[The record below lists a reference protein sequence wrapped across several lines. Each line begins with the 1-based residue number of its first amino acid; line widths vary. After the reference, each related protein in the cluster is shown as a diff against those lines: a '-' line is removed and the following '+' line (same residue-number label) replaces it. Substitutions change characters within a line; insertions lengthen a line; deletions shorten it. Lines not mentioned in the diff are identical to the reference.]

1 MSIQFVWCN
10 SLSETLFP
18 AQDYSKLLELIPE
31 STPFNHMAWLQGAEQ
46 SLKAKQQL
54 KILLGYDN
62 NELVICLP
70 LILCAEKALGL
81 PIKTLRHLGYPLSD
95 RIALGVKANTDN
107 FLGQALQEIRQKL
120 SFSLIQ
126 FSEITEQ
133 SAQASGLKQW
143 QQQFWY
149 SEDRLSCAVPVHQIT
164 EADRIEPSGNIRYKL
179 RKARKRA
186 NELPAHIERVALTSE
201 NVLEIIADISE
212 VERLSWKGDDGVGVF
227 SGEQRMKWMTTA
239 LTGFAETDN
248 LRVLTMRHNDRC
260 ISYRLGFLDKGR
272 IYDYNLA
279 FLPDYASLGSGR
291 LLLDEWI
298 QWGLD
303 ENWQYI
309 DASRV
314 SLQDSSHQLHERC
327 TEFIE
332 HRRWTFYSMRPAG
345 LFLGLSYKV
354 WQFIKPLLQ
363 SKRLT
368 KKGTKDE

>member
-1 MSIQFVWCN
+1 MSIRFVWCN

-31 STPFNHMAWLQGAEQ
+31 STPFNHIAWLQGAEQ
-46 SLKAKQQL
+46 SLEAKQQL

-164 EADRIEPSGNIRYKL
+164 EADRVEPSGNIRYKL

-227 SGEQRMKWMTTA
+227 SGEQRMNWMTTA

-327 TEFIE
+327 TVFIE

-354 WQFIKPLLQ
+354 WQLIKPLLQ

>member
-31 STPFNHMAWLQGAEQ
+31 STPFNHIAWLQGAEQ
-46 SLKAKQQL
+46 SLEAKQQL

-70 LILCAEKALGL
+70 LILCTEKALGL

-133 SAQASGLKQW
+133 SAQTSGLKQW

-164 EADRIEPSGNIRYKL
+164 EADRVEPSGNIRYKL

-186 NELPAHIERVALTSE
+186 NELPAHIERVTLTSE

-327 TEFIE
+327 TVFIE

-354 WQFIKPLLQ
+354 WQLIKPLLQ

>member
-31 STPFNHMAWLQGAEQ
+31 STPFNHIAWLQGAEQ

-164 EADRIEPSGNIRYKL
+164 EADRVEPS
-179 RKARKRA
+179 
-186 NELPAHIERVALTSE
+186 
-201 NVLEIIADISE
+201 
-212 VERLSWKGDDGVGVF
+212 
-227 SGEQRMKWMTTA
+227 
-239 LTGFAETDN
+239 
-248 LRVLTMRHNDRC
+248 
-260 ISYRLGFLDKGR
+260 
-272 IYDYNLA
+272 
-279 FLPDYASLGSGR
+279 
-291 LLLDEWI
+291 
-298 QWGLD
+298 
-303 ENWQYI
+303 
-309 DASRV
+309 
-314 SLQDSSHQLHERC
+314 
-327 TEFIE
+327 
-332 HRRWTFYSMRPAG
+332 
-345 LFLGLSYKV
+345 
-354 WQFIKPLLQ
+354 
-363 SKRLT
+363 
-368 KKGTKDE
+368 

>member
-1 MSIQFVWCN
+1 MSIRFVWCN
-10 SLSETLFP
+10 SLSDALFP
-18 AQDYSKLLELIPE
+18 TQDYSKLLAQIPE
-31 STPFNHMAWLQGAEQ
+31 STPFNHTAWLKGAEK
-46 SLKAKQQL
+46 SLETNQQL
-54 KILLGYDN
+54 NILLGYDN
-62 NELVICLP
+62 NELVLCLP
-70 LILCAEKALGL
+70 MILCTDKKLGL

-95 RIALGVKANTDN
+95 RIGLCVKKNTQN
-107 FLGQALQEIRQKL
+107 FLDQALQEIRKHL
-120 SFSLIQ
+120 SFHLIQ
-126 FSEITEQ
+126 LSEITKQ
-133 SAQASGLKQW
+133 SAQDSGLQQW

-149 SEDRLSCAVPVHQIT
+149 SEDRLSCASPTHQIS
-164 EADRIEPSGNIRYKL
+164 ESDRVEPSGNIRYKL

-186 NELPAHIERVALTSE
+186 NELPAQVERIMVSPE
-201 NVLEIIADISE
+201 NVIGIIREISE
-212 VERLSWKGDDGVGVF
+212 VEHISWKGEDGVGVF
-227 SGEQRMKWMTTA
+227 SGEKRMNWMNTA
-239 LTGFAETDN
+239 LTGFAETNN
-248 LRVLTMRHNDRC
+248 LCVLAMRHNDRC

-279 FLPDYASLGSGR
+279 FLPEYTSLGSGR

-332 HRRWTFYSMRPAG
+332 HRRWTFYSMRPSS
-345 LFLGLSYKV
+345 LFLGLSYKI
-354 WQFIKPLLQ
+354 WQLIKPRLQ

-368 KKGTKDE
+368 KKGNG

>member
-1 MSIQFVWCN
+1 MSIRFVWCN
-10 SLSETLFP
+10 SLSDALFP
-18 AQDYSKLLELIPE
+18 AQDYSKLLKLIPE
-31 STPFNHMAWLQGAEQ
+31 STPFNHIAWLQGAEQ
-46 SLKAKQQL
+46 SLSVDQQL
-54 KILLGYDN
+54 KILLGYQH
-62 NELVICLP
+62 NELVLCLP

-81 PIKTLRHLGYPLSD
+81 PVKVLRHLGYPLSD
-95 RIALGVKANTDN
+95 RIALGVKPNSHN
-107 FLGQALQEIRQKL
+107 ILSQALQEIRKKL
-120 SFSLIQ
+120 SFHLIQ

-133 SAQASGLKQW
+133 TAQSCGLMQW
-143 QQQFWY
+143 QKQFWY
-149 SEDRLSCAVPVHQIT
+149 SEDRLSCAAPTHQIT
-164 EADRIEPSGNIRYKL
+164 DADRNEPSGNIRYKL

-186 NELPAHIERVALTSE
+186 SELPAQIERVAVTSE
-201 NVLEIIADISE
+201 NVLAIIQDISE
-212 VERLSWKGDDGVGVF
+212 VELLSWKGEDGVGVF
-227 SGEQRMKWMTTA
+227 SGQQRMNWMTTA
-239 LTGFAETDN
+239 LTGFAETNN
-248 LRVLTMRHNDRC
+248 LCVLVMRHNDRC

-279 FLPDYASLGSGR
+279 FLPEYASLGSGR

-332 HRRWTFYSMRPAG
+332 HRRWTFYSMRPSS
-345 LFLGLSYKV
+345 LFLGLSYKI
-354 WQFIKPLLQ
+354 WQLIKPRLQ

-368 KKGTKDE
+368 KKGNG